1 MMIFTDIH
9 SVGGTWVK
17 QVFTI
22 LHRCLSV
29 KAKHFRGESS
39 KRLFWISIQCRNWR
53 TLCFT
58 IHASSIR
65 GWHVSLWCRYQMW
78 MMTPRAIT
86 CHVCYWAPSII
97 HYQSNKLLP
106 TLTLAL
112 KMHKQDHNS
121 LRVDHKWGFIFSIT
135 WECVDGPLRRCI
147 KSWQMHNKANVQC
160 TCIETVSAL
169 LWVLF
174 LLPSSLQYPGQSAP
188 NCQCMMAAIQ
198 TSRVSYRDHISVSP
212 ALHLFLCHK
221 IDADT
226 IFIQTWTSIRQCGG

>member
-1 MMIFTDIH
+1 MPVSDVDDDATGH
-9 SVGGTWVK
+9 
-17 QVFTI
+17 
-22 LHRCLSV
+22 
-29 KAKHFRGESS
+29 
-39 KRLFWISIQCRNWR
+39 
-53 TLCFT
+53 
-58 IHASSIR
+58 
-65 GWHVSLWCRYQMW
+65 HVSRD
-78 MMTPRAIT
+78 T
-86 CHVCYWAPSII
+86 SII

-226 IFIQTWTSIRQCGG
+226 IFIQTWTSIRQNAGARLVWHNKLNHSWHKHRLLQLQIRS